1 MLANEIEYKPVEMMA
16 VAASRVLEDK
26 KSVFVGTGLP
36 MIAAILAQ
44 KTHAPELMMA
54 FESGGINPQVP
65 TLPLGVGDSRTFY
78 KAVMAGSMC
87 DAVEAAQAGYLD
99 FGFLGGAQMDRFGNL
114 NSTCIGP
121 YEKPKVTFPG
131 SGGANDI
138 GSICWRTIIT
148 TRHEKR
154 RFAEKVDFVT
164 SPGYLT
170 GPGAREAAG
179 LPRDTGPYR
188 VVTDLCVLGFEEK
201 TKSMTLLSV
210 HPGVTVDQVIENTG
224 FKLIIPEKV
233 ATTSPPTAVE
243 LKLIREEIDPK
254 GIYIGGSE

>member
-1 MLANEIEYKPVEMMA
+1 MTNELQYKPVEMMA

-44 KTHAPELMMA
+44 KTHAPELLMA
-54 FESGGINPQVP
+54 FEAGGINPKVP

-87 DAVEAAQAGYLD
+87 DAVEAAQAGYID
-99 FGFLGGAQMDRFGNL
+99 FGFLGGAQIDRFGNL

-121 YEKPKVTFPG
+121 YEKPKVVFPG

-138 GSICWRTIIT
+138 GSMCWRTIIT
-148 TRHEKR
+148 ARHEKR
-154 RFAEKVDFVT
+154 RFSEKVDFIT
-164 SPGYLT
+164 TPGYLT

-179 LPRDTGPYR
+179 LPKGSGPYR
-188 VVTDLCVLGFEEK
+188 VVTDLAVMGYEEK
-201 TKSMTLLSV
+201 TKSMMLLSV
-210 HPGVTVDQVIENTG
+210 HPGVTVAQVVENTG

-233 ATTSPPTAVE
+233 ATTSPPTAEE
-243 LKLIREEIDPK
+243 LRLIREEIDPK
-254 GIYIGGSE
+254 GIYVGGSE